1 MSRSAPRSGR
11 LQGALL
17 LLLATAPA
25 ALSAQAVQPATRAA
39 HMAAAAKLPA
49 DDGQDADF
57 AARGFLG
64 TTNQPAIPRD
74 DGKGIAWDFGWLSQL
89 KGPAPASVH
98 PSLWRHAMLMG
109 KHGLYKV
116 TDRVYQVRGFDV
128 TTMTVIV
135 GDKGFVVVDPM
146 LSVETARA
154 AMALVRQHLGD
165 KPVTGILYTHSHADH
180 FGGVLGIVTEEEAKA
195 IPIVAPAGFM
205 EHAVSENVIAGN
217 AMTRRAVYQFGTSLK
232 TDLEGR
238 VTSGIGAALST
249 GRLSLLPPNDLVQK
263 TGDRRRIDG
272 VDIEFQM
279 VPDTEAP
286 AEFNF
291 YLPQFRVLCMA
302 ELASPTM
309 HNILTPRGA
318 LVRDAKAWADYLTEA
333 RRLYGQRSDAM
344 VTSHGWPRFGEGVVY
359 EFLGLHRDAYKY
371 LHDQSVR
378 LMNKGLTMH
387 EIGNTIELPDVLQKQ
402 WFNRGYYG
410 TMNHNSKAVYQ
421 RYLGWYS
428 GNPAELNPYPPEE
441 EGKRYV
447 EALGGAD
454 RVLALARTAHAG
466 GDYRWASTLLN
477 RLVFAGA
484 ANDDAKRLLAD
495 SYRQMGFA
503 TEGALWRNMYL
514 TGATELEKGPARE
527 STNAGGLVRMV
538 PTSMLLD
545 LMAVRLVPE
554 RVPATPFTVA
564 LNLPDVQE
572 RHFISIRNGVMVHEQ
587 GVNSAPCVT
596 WKRAPHWPTVRLREK
611 HDARSLYLCRFVP
624 LSAVLAVA
632 WQACAPMIWRQRRSR
647 R

>member
-1 MSRSAPRSGR
+1 MTGLRFSGVA
-11 LQGALL
+11 LLALALSQGAV
-17 LLLATAPA
+17 AAPV
-25 ALSAQAVQPATRAA
+25 VQPQTKAA
-39 HMAAAAKLPA
+39 NAAAAATLPA
-49 DDGQDADF
+49 DNGQDAKF
-57 AARGFLG
+57 AAQGFIG
-64 TTNQPAIPRD
+64 TSRELNIPRD
-74 DGKGIAWDFGWLSQL
+74 DGKGLAWDFAWLSRLQ
-89 KGPAPASVH
+89 GPAPDSVH
-98 PSLWRHAMLMG
+98 PSLWRHAILMG

-135 GDKGFVVVDPM
+135 GDSGYIVVDPM

-154 AMALVRQHLGD
+154 AMGLVRQHLGD
-165 KPVTGILYTHSHADH
+165 KPVSGIVYTHSHADH
-180 FGGVLGIVTEEEAKA
+180 FGGALGIVSEEQAKR
-195 IPIVAPAGFM
+195 IPIVAPSGFL

-217 AMTRRAVYQFGTSLK
+217 AMTRRAVYQFGTPLA
-232 TDLEGR
+232 TDAQGR

-249 GRLSLLPPNDLVQK
+249 GRLSLLPPNDVVEK

-272 VDIEFQM
+272 VDFEFQM

-333 RRLYGQRSDAM
+333 RRLYGSRSDAM
-344 VTSHGWPRFGEGVVY
+344 VTSHGWPRFGQAVVHD
-359 EFLGLHRDAYKY
+359 FLGLHRDAYKY

-387 EIGNTIELPDVLQKQ
+387 EIGNTIALPDVLSKE

-410 TMNHNSKAVYQ
+410 TMNHNSKAIYQ

-447 EALGGAD
+447 EALGGPE
-454 RVLALARTAHAG
+454 RVLALARTAHAA
-466 GDYRWASTLLN
+466 GDYRWATTLLN

-484 ANDDAKRLLAD
+484 ATGEGKALLAD
-495 SYRQMGFA
+495 SYRQMGFS

-514 TGATELEKGPARE
+514 TAAAELENGPSVE
-527 STNAGGLVRMV
+527 TTNSGGLVRMV

-554 RVPATPFTVA
+554 RVPAQPFTLA
-564 LNLPDVQE
+564 LNLPDVDE
-572 RHFISIRNGVMVHEQ
+572 RHLITIRNGVMVHEQ
-587 GVNSAPCVT
+587 GVSDAADVTVTMPRAAFLMALAGAGAKGPQPKVQGKAELLPLFLGLFEAPPAGFPIVT
-596 WKRAPHWPTVRLREK
+596 P
-611 HDARSLYLCRFVP
+611 
-624 LSAVLAVA
+624 
-632 WQACAPMIWRQRRSR
+632 
-647 R
+647 